1 MARESQSSDERTS
14 LPSEDEEGEEETED
28 EEETDEEET
37 DEEETEEEE
46 TDEEETEEEETDEEE
61 TEEEETEEEGEEE
74 GVQAVIPP
82 QKVKSSAENS
92 AVPPVGNHVE
102 STAKKGDQREVSR
115 KPKGFRSRNSF
126 IGEKA
131 EHFMGQ
137 KTGVFISGVFIS
149 GCFRRWMLP

>member
-37 DEEETEEEE
+37 EEEGEEETE
-46 TDEEETEEEETDEEE
+46 EEE

-137 KTGVFISGVFIS
+137 KTGVFISGVFIGGVFISGVFIS
-149 GCFRRWMLP
+149 GCFRQWMLP

>member
-28 EEETDEEET
+28 EEET
-37 DEEETEEEE
+37 EEEE
-46 TDEEETEEEETDEEE
+46 TD
-61 TEEEETEEEGEEE
+61 EEETEEEGEEE